1 MILQEP
7 DRTAYD
13 VRFHLFGV
21 EVRIHPFFWIFS
33 LLMSPTGDPKSALI
47 WIAAVILSLLVHEFG
62 HVLAFRRYGIRS
74 SVVLHAF
81 GGLAIP
87 EGSGYSSSYGP
98 RFSNGASAFI
108 AFAGPAAEILSAVA
122 LLGAVHL
129 SGHEVLFLRRG
140 LLGFEAIPNL
150 VAYPNVMEF
159 VYFYGIISF
168 VWGVINLLPI
178 IPLDG
183 GKISQALFLRI
194 DPQTGLKQA
203 LILSILSA
211 IFVGLFLVVQTGSL
225 WNALLFAYLAY
236 MNFQALQQ
244 LGFGGRRW

>member
-33 LLMSPTGDPKSALI
+33 LLMSPTGNPKLALI

-62 HVLAFRRYGIRS
+62 HVLAFRSYGIRS
-74 SVVLHAF
+74 NIVLHAF
-81 GGLAIP
+81 GGLTIP
-87 EGSGYSSSYGP
+87 EGSGYSGSFGP
-98 RFSNGASAFI
+98 RFSNGASAVI

-122 LLGAVHL
+122 MLGAVRL
-129 SGHEVLFLRRG
+129 TGHEVILIRGG

-150 VAYPNVMEF
+150 VDFPNIMQF

-168 VWGVINLLPI
+168 VWGAINLLPI

-203 LILSILSA
+203 LILSILAA
-211 IFVGLFLVVQTGSL
+211 IFVGLYLVVQTGSL
-225 WNALLFAYLAY
+225 WNALLFAYLAF
-236 MNFQALQQ
+236 MNYQALDQ
-244 LGFGGRRW
+244 LGFGRRRW